1 MSRATQVLRHEIGLD
16 GVVVINVPDGDVR
29 LRGVAG
35 GEVRI
40 DGVDPSSPG
49 RMAVETGERSIS
61 VRARV
66 RVDLAIELPTAA
78 TVVVDGA
85 STQID
90 AEGLSGDQRYRT
102 ATGDVRLQDSSGT
115 LDVDAVSGDVVVSG
129 ERSLAIAARTQS
141 GRLRIR
147 SSVLTALRA
156 ATTSGDLA
164 IEGSFEGAGPFSIE
178 TVSGDATI
186 APRSTMRVEVRTIT
200 GDVRTGAGGRVET
213 DGGTRV
219 VSVGSGGPTIS
230 FRSLSGDLR
239 VRDTKPAESA
249 DGKGPGP
256 ESSQDDDHLD
266 VLRALER
273 GDIDVA
279 EAERRLSGSQMHE
292 AHEESSHA

>member
-16 GVVVINVPDGDVR
+16 GVVVINVRDGDIR

-40 DGVDPSSPG
+40 DGVESSSPG
-49 RMAVETGERSIS
+49 RMAVETGDRSIS
-61 VRARV
+61 IRAGVRA
-66 RVDLAIELPTAA
+66 DLAIELPAAA

-85 STQID
+85 NTQID
-90 AEGLSGDQRYRT
+90 ADGLTGDQRYRT

-115 LDVDAVSGDVVVSG
+115 LDVDAVSGDVAVSG
-129 ERSLAIAARTQS
+129 ERSLAVAARTQS

-147 SSVLTALRA
+147 SAVLTALRA
-156 ATTSGDLA
+156 ATTSGELA
-164 IEGSFEGAGPFSIE
+164 IAGSFEGGGPFSIE
-178 TVSGDATI
+178 TVSGDTTI
-186 APRSTMRVEVRTIT
+186 EPRSTMRVEVRTIT
-200 GDVRTGAGGRVET
+200 GDVRTGAGGRMET
-213 DGGTRV
+213 DGRSRV
-219 VSVGSGGPTIS
+219 VSVGTGGPTIS

-239 VRDTKPAESA
+239 VRDANPNEPA
-249 DGKGPGP
+249 DGRGPGLEP
-256 ESSQDDDHLD
+256 SQDDEHFD

-279 EAERRLSGSQMHE
+279 EAERRLAGSDHHE